1 MFSPSKANHFKL
13 ENSMGRIL
21 NEFNDSKENKSLRK
35 SFEGIK
41 SVKSNNVIQPSML
54 KKDDCIDNSK

>member
-21 NEFNDSKENKSLRK
+21 NEFNDSKENKSSRK

-54 KKDDCIDNSK
+54 KKDECIDNSK

>member
-54 KKDDCIDNSK
+54 KKDECIDNSK